1 MSQYVSC
8 YTRCVSSES
17 AVTSH
22 GVNGIAPFA
31 APCQGRSGGFQILEV
46 RERRV
51 LLSQAAVRAISS
63 YKDFAMGALRATEED
78 ADAASRALQAC
89 VQPTFRDL
97 QMKYLPRKWLE
108 IIAVKP

>member
-1 MSQYVSC
+1 MADELTADRQPDW
-8 YTRCVSSES
+8 
-17 AVTSH
+17 
-22 GVNGIAPFA
+22 G
-31 APCQGRSGGFQILEV
+31 QD
-46 RERRV
+46 ER
-51 LLSQAAVRAISS
+51 
-63 YKDFAMGALRATEED
+63 FG